1 MLFQK
6 GQLLVRY
13 VIKNDAS
20 IISKWL
26 TDPEVLQYYE
36 GRDNPQSIENV
47 LEHFIHNP
55 NSNEKRCLV
64 EFNEISIGYIQMYP
78 VDSEWKALY
87 GYEESQ
93 NVWGMDQFIGEP
105 IFLGKGIGTK
115 LVQAA
120 ITYIMENLGA
130 EAIAMDPR
138 VNNERAISCYEKCG
152 FKKVKILKEHELHEG
167 KLEDCWMIEYKQL

>member
-36 GRDNPQSIENV
+36 GRDNLQSIENV

-93 NVWGMDQFIGEP
+93 NIWAWTNSSVNQCIGEKE
-105 IFLGKGIGTK
+105 LE
-115 LVQAA
+115 Q
-120 ITYIMENLGA
+120 NL
-130 EAIAMDPR
+130 
-138 VNNERAISCYEKCG
+138 
-152 FKKVKILKEHELHEG
+152 F
-167 KLEDCWMIEYKQL
+167 KQLLHTLWRNWVRKQSRWILE

>member
-6 GQLLVRY
+6 DNVSVRY
-13 VIKNDAS
+13 VVEEDAP

-36 GRDNPQSIENV
+36 GRDDPQSVEMV
-47 LEHFIHNP
+47 LNHFIHNP
-55 NSNEKRCLV
+55 NSPEKRCLIAFDDV
-64 EFNEISIGYIQMYP
+64 PIGYIQMYP
-78 VDSEWKALY
+78 VDSEWKTLY

-105 IFLGKGIGTK
+105 TYWGKGIGTK
-115 LVQAA
+115 FVKAA
-120 ITYIMENLGA
+120 ITYILSEMGA
-130 EAIAMDPR
+130 EAIAMDPK
-138 VNNERAISCYEKCG
+138 VNNERAIKCYEKCE

-167 KLEDCWMIEYKQL
+167 VLEDCWMMEYK